1 MNGDV
6 SWLRI
11 YVFAQ
16 MWSVLQSSLNDWV
29 SDRSSLEPKITLKFI
44 SLHGLYVLLSFQPI
58 NFFFAW
64 LPTPKWSF
72 KLLWLDHSL
81 LEQSASDLHRMTFR
95 LWSWFRSK
103 GMSCYLTNFW
113 FTCQVSLTGITGIS
127 CSTLLFLKALHA
139 KFLIIVQSR
148 FGPRSP

>member
-103 GMSCYLTNFW
+103 GMWCYLTNFW
-113 FTCQVSLTGITGIS
+113 FTCQVSFDRYHGHKLLNTALPESTTCKVPNH
-127 CSTLLFLKALHA
+127 CS
-139 KFLIIVQSR
+139 V
-148 FGPRSP
+148 